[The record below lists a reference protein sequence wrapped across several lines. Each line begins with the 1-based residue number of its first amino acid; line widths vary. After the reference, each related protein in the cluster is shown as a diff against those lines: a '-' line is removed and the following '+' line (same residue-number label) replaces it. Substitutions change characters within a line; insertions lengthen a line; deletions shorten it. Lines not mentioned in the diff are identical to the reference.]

1 MVSIKVLVAT
11 VVLGAAVSVSS
22 TVAVTHYFAQPPEA
36 QTACDKAPT
45 AADVS
50 RSVLRIVPDMKT
62 LTTRPM

>member
-11 VVLGAAVSVSS
+11 VIIGSAVSVSS
-22 TVAVTHYFAQPPEA
+22 TVAVTHYFAPPPVV
-36 QTACDKAPT
+36 QTACDKAPSAT
-45 AADVS
+45 DVS